1 MGGCVDMKQKI
12 GLKNNKLSNI
22 LGPLIALILLSFLF
36 SVCIGKFFTPS
47 NLLNI
52 LRQASINTLVAFGML
67 FVLLTGGIDLSV
79 GAVIALSG
87 CMMGIMVN
95 GGITNTPLLLLAGI
109 LCGVVVGLING
120 LLFTKL
126 NLPHPF
132 VSTLGTQLL
141 IRGFCLW
148 ITGSASMGGFPD
160 GVMFLG
166 YDSIGGFPICFIL
179 VIIVAVIAM
188 LFLNRTATGRYI
200 YSIGGN
206 REASRLSGIK
216 VKPLLNLTYVL
227 SGVLAALAGI
237 VLVGRV
243 SLAYPNAGDGYEMN
257 AIAACVIGGA
267 SFNGGRGSIG
277 GTLIGALLIAVLN
290 NGLNLLG
297 AKSDVQQMIL
307 GLVVITAVFIDV
319 VRGQQEAKSRRLA
332 QAKA

>member
-1 MGGCVDMKQKI
+1 M
-12 GLKNNKLSNI
+12 
-22 LGPLIALILLSFLF
+22 
-36 SVCIGKFFTPS
+36 
-47 NLLNI
+47 
-52 LRQASINTLVAFGML
+52 
-67 FVLLTGGIDLSV
+67 SV

-87 CMMGIMVN
+87 CMMGMLVN
-95 GGITNTPLLLLAGI
+95 SNWLTNPALLLLVGI
-109 LCGVVVGLING
+109 LCGVVVGLVNG
-120 LLFTKL
+120 LLFTQL

-132 VSTLGTQLL
+132 VSTLGTQLF

-148 ITGSASMGGFPD
+148 LTGSASSGGFPN
-160 GVMFLG
+160 GVMYLG
-166 YDSIGGFPICFIL
+166 YASIGGFPVSFLL
-179 VIIVAVIAM
+179 VIIVVVFASI
-188 LFLNRTATGRYI
+188 FLNRTATGRYI

-216 VKPLLNLTYVL
+216 VKPLLNLTYTL
-227 SGVLAALAGI
+227 SGVLSALAGI

-243 SLAYPNAGDGYEMN
+243 GLAYPNAGSGYEMN

-290 NGLNLLG
+290 NSLNLLG

-319 VRGQQEAKSRRLA
+319 VRGQQEARTRRLA
-332 QAKA
+332 QAKE